1 MATPR
6 VRPRSLTGGQRLL
19 IFATLLGA
27 VAGAIWLWPL
37 RDVSRPFTAASM
49 PWWVELIA
57 CYAASLFFVEVRMQR
72 IRSTLSLSEIP
83 VVIGLFLVD
92 PRVLLG
98 CYVVGVLFAHW
109 TRRGVQP
116 VRDYSNVML
125 DLLYMAVTVLV
136 FTAIRPDPVDPL
148 APRSLL
154 ALGAAMAAAGWV
166 LGPLALNVGIHL
178 YQGRVRRV
186 EVVRELAFQ
195 VVATTTNSCLG
206 VVGLLFAVERP
217 LLTLVLVPPAM
228 LLLAA
233 QMMASESQRR
243 ADRMEFLYRTS
254 DILHSSMRVNDRAGE
269 LLAGMSHMFGVSR
282 AELIVMPEERGPA
295 VRFTSRGGEEHAEL
309 SQSELT
315 FAEQE
320 ALNAIRSRR
329 VVSVSQQD
337 TTSPLALLLAER
349 GVRFGTLVALRGRER
364 PQGMLLLGESTAGHA
379 RLSSQEE
386 SLLLTVAGQIS
397 VALEAGQLAGAI
409 RSMSAANDEL
419 QRRAF
424 YDPLT
429 QIANRSLF
437 TETVGKALVRFPSSR
452 RPVASLFID
461 LDGFKAVN
469 DTYGHS
475 VGDSVLST
483 VATRLRALIR
493 KFDMAARIG
502 GDEFG
507 LLLDGMRHP
516 SDAEIVARRVVEA
529 LRQPIP
535 IGDSMLRVGGS
546 VGVAVV
552 DDPEDVPEP
561 EELLRRADMAMY
573 LAKRQGKDRYVVF
586 DTSARDLLIAT
597 PAITPGSLLR

>member
-1 MATPR
+1 M
-6 VRPRSLTGGQRLL
+6 LGGV
-19 IFATLLGA
+19 AA
-27 VAGAIWLWPL
+27 VLWLWPL
-37 RDVSRPFTAASM
+37 QGVGRTYSGASI
-49 PWWVELIA
+49 PWWAELIA
-57 CYAASLFFVEVRMQR
+57 CYAASLFFVEVRVQR
-72 IRSTLSLSEIP
+72 VRSTLSLSEIP

-92 PRVLLG
+92 PHVLLG

-116 VRDYSNVML
+116 GRDYSNLML
-125 DLLYMAVTVLV
+125 DTLYMAVTVIV
-136 FTAIRPDPVDPL
+136 FTAIRPDALDPL

-178 YQGRVRRV
+178 YQGRVHRS

-195 VVATTTNSCLG
+195 IVATTTNSCLG

-217 LLTLVLVPPAM
+217 LLSLVLVPPAM

-233 QMMASESQRR
+233 QLMASESQRR

-269 LLAGMSHMFGVSR
+269 LLAGMSRMFGVGR

-295 VRFTSRGGEEHAEL
+295 VRFTTRGMDDHADV

-329 VVSVSQQD
+329 VVSVSQQE

-349 GVRFGTLVALRGRER
+349 GIHFGTLVALRGRER
-364 PQGMLLLGESTAGHA
+364 PQGMLLLAEPSAGQS
-379 RLSSQEE
+379 RLSAQEQ

-437 TETVGKALVRFPSSR
+437 TETVGKALARFPSSR

-461 LDGFKAVN
+461 LDGFKEVN

-475 VGDSVLST
+475 VGDSVLAT

-507 LLLDGMRHP
+507 LLLDGMRHR
-516 SDAEIVARRVVEA
+516 SDADIVAKRVVEA

-535 IGDSMLRVGGS
+535 IGDVTLRVGGS

-552 DDPEDVPEP
+552 DDPTDVPEP

-597 PAITPGSLLR
+597 PIAAPHALSS